1 MCGGDIT
8 NCIAISLQLRRN
20 IHPYKSCCLQK
31 KIHLADINFRTI
43 DQEGHAKGMR
53 VGGLFHGKI
62 NGRGSPLGGSKL
74 GKDGFA

>member
-1 MCGGDIT
+1 MSGLRAKF
-8 NCIAISLQLRRN
+8 CIYFCYLIL
-20 IHPYKSCCLQK
+20 KSSCLQK
-31 KIHLADINFRTI
+31 KIHLADMNFRTI

-62 NGRGSPLGGSKL
+62 NGRGRCKL